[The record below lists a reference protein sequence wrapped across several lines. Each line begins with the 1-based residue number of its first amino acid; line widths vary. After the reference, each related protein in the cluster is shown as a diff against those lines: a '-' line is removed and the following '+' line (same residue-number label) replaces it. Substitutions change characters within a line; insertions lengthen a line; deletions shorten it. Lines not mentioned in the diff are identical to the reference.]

1 MSIMNYKIKW
11 EVSIMKLIDL
21 FSILSEHDYFDV
33 YRDNVLVAQYDG
45 KYSIDEIYNDSKVIA
60 WDGSG
65 RNVVVE
71 IR

>member
-1 MSIMNYKIKW
+1 
-11 EVSIMKLIDL
+11 MKLTDL
-21 FSILSEHDYFDV
+21 FCILSEHDNIDV
-33 YRDNVLVAQYDG
+33 YRDSVLVAQYDG
-45 KYSIDEIYNDSKVIA
+45 KNSIDEIYNDSEVVT

>member
-1 MSIMNYKIKW
+1 
-11 EVSIMKLIDL
+11 MKLTDL
-21 FSILSEHDYFDV
+21 FNILSEHDNIDV

-45 KYSIDEIYNDSKVIA
+45 KNSIDEIYNDGEVVS
-60 WDGSG
+60 WDGRG

>member
-1 MSIMNYKIKW
+1 
-11 EVSIMKLIDL
+11 MKLTDL
-21 FSILSEHDYFDV
+21 FNILSEHDNIDV

-45 KYSIDEIYNDSKVIA
+45 KNSIDEIYNDREVVS

>member
-1 MSIMNYKIKW
+1 
-11 EVSIMKLIDL
+11 MKLTDL
-21 FSILSEHDYFDV
+21 FCILSEHDNIDV

-45 KYSIDEIYNDSKVIA
+45 KNSIDEIYNDSEVVT

>member
-1 MSIMNYKIKW
+1 
-11 EVSIMKLIDL
+11 MKLTDL
-21 FSILSEHDYFDV
+21 FNILSEHDNIDV
-33 YRDNVLVAQYDG
+33 YRDSVLVARYDG
-45 KYSIDEIYNDSKVIA
+45 KNSIDEIYNDSEVVS

>member
-1 MSIMNYKIKW
+1 
-11 EVSIMKLIDL
+11 MKLTDL
-21 FSILSEHDYFDV
+21 FNILSEHDNIDV

-45 KYSIDEIYNDSKVIA
+45 KNSIDEIYNDSEVVS

>member
-1 MSIMNYKIKW
+1 
-11 EVSIMKLIDL
+11 MKLTDL
-21 FSILSEHDYFDV
+21 FNILSEHDNIDV

-45 KYSIDEIYNDSKVIA
+45 KNSIDEIYNDCEVVS
-60 WDGSG
+60 WDGTQ

>member
-1 MSIMNYKIKW
+1 
-11 EVSIMKLIDL
+11 MKLTDL
-21 FSILSEHDYFDV
+21 FNILSEHDNIDV

-45 KYSIDEIYNDSKVIA
+45 KNSIDEIYNDSEVA
-60 WDGSG
+60 SWDGSG

>member
-1 MSIMNYKIKW
+1 
-11 EVSIMKLIDL
+11 MKLTDL
-21 FSILSEHDYFDV
+21 FNILSEHDNIDV
-33 YRDNVLVAQYDG
+33 YRDHVLVAQYDG
-45 KYSIDEIYNDSKVIA
+45 KNSIDEIYNDSEVVR

>member
-1 MSIMNYKIKW
+1 
-11 EVSIMKLIDL
+11 MKLTDL
-21 FSILSEHDYFDV
+21 FNILSEHDNIDV

-45 KYSIDEIYNDSKVIA
+45 KNAIDEIYNDSEVVS
-60 WDGSG
+60 WDGTQ

>member
-1 MSIMNYKIKW
+1 
-11 EVSIMKLIDL
+11 MKLTDL
-21 FSILSEHDYFDV
+21 FSILSEYDNVDV

-45 KYSIDEIYNDSKVIA
+45 KNSIDEIYNDSEIVS

>member
-1 MSIMNYKIKW
+1 
-11 EVSIMKLIDL
+11 MKLTDL
-21 FSILSEHDYFDV
+21 FNILSEYDNIDV

-45 KYSIDEIYNDSKVIA
+45 RNSIDEIYNDSEVVS
-60 WDGSG
+60 WDGGG

>member
-1 MSIMNYKIKW
+1 
-11 EVSIMKLIDL
+11 MKLTDL
-21 FSILSEHDYFDV
+21 FNILSEHDNIDV

-45 KYSIDEIYNDSKVIA
+45 KNSIDEIYNDCEVVTR
-60 WDGSG
+60 DGTQ

>member
-1 MSIMNYKIKW
+1 
-11 EVSIMKLIDL
+11 MKLTDL
-21 FSILSEHDYFDV
+21 FNILSEHDNIDI

-45 KYSIDEIYNDSKVIA
+45 KNSIDEIYNDSEVVS
-60 WDGSG
+60 WDGTQ

>member
-1 MSIMNYKIKW
+1 
-11 EVSIMKLIDL
+11 MKLTDL
-21 FSILSEHDYFDV
+21 FCILSEHDNIDV

-45 KYSIDEIYNDSKVIA
+45 KNSIDEIYNDSEVVT

-65 RNVVVE
+65 KNVIVE

>member
-1 MSIMNYKIKW
+1 
-11 EVSIMKLIDL
+11 MKLTDL
-21 FSILSEHDYFDV
+21 FCILSEHDDIDI

-45 KYSIDEIYNDSKVIA
+45 KNSIDEIYNDSEVVS

>member
-1 MSIMNYKIKW
+1 
-11 EVSIMKLIDL
+11 MKLNDL
-21 FSILSEHDYFDV
+21 FNILSEHDNIDV
-33 YRDNVLVAQYDG
+33 YRDGVLVAQYDG
-45 KYSIDEIYNDSKVIA
+45 KNSIDEIYNNSEVVS

>member
-1 MSIMNYKIKW
+1 
-11 EVSIMKLIDL
+11 MKLTDL
-21 FSILSEHDYFDV
+21 FNILSEHDNIDI

-45 KYSIDEIYNDSKVIA
+45 KNSIDEIYNNSEVVS

>member
-1 MSIMNYKIKW
+1 
-11 EVSIMKLIDL
+11 MKLADL
-21 FSILSEHDYFDV
+21 FNILSEHDNIDI

-45 KYSIDEIYNDSKVIA
+45 KNSIGEIYNDSEVVE
-60 WDGSG
+60 WDGTQ

>member
-1 MSIMNYKIKW
+1 
-11 EVSIMKLIDL
+11 MKLTDL
-21 FSILSEHDYFDV
+21 FNILSEHDNIDV

-45 KYSIDEIYNDSKVIA
+45 KNSIDEIYNDSEIVT
-60 WDGSG
+60 WNGSW